1 MDTTSPPGPV
11 DVNDAAEAVVT
22 ALRDLATSVEAG
34 GVHCPEDVADTL
46 AALAKSAGVLP
57 GILEGLERWIRAEA
71 AADRITVLPA
81 HPRSHVEPAEA
92 AAELGVAVRAGVQS
106 AGMAQIALE
115 TGRGAVAGLARRTEQ
130 SVGA

>member
-22 ALRDLATSVEAG
+22 ALGTWPLRSRPEECTARRTSPTPWPPWPSPPASCPGSWRAWSGGSAPRPRPTGSRCCRPTPQPRGARRGGRRAG
-34 GVHCPEDVADTL
+34 GGGQGRRAD
-46 AALAKSAGVLP
+46 
-57 GILEGLERWIRAEA
+57 
-71 AADRITVLPA
+71 
-81 HPRSHVEPAEA
+81 
-92 AAELGVAVRAGVQS
+92 